1 MSLSGELVTL
11 RLGTHLYNVIK
22 EDISLPETFPL
33 SRKYVRLAIVHPGKW
48 PLSWWLWRERK
59 LLTLFYFCP
68 IEKNLVHLPM
78 FSTKRSRV
86 QEGRQSK
93 SSPNSNSPWSGLDA
107 VWIRFG
113 SGLDQDWM
121 RFGCGLDRV
130 WIRFGSNSP
139 WSGLD
144 GREQLKAHRL
154 WRPSCRRR
162 WGRWHWGWGGSP
174 MILFASLASP

>member
-68 IEKNLVHLPM
+68 IEEKKSCPPAHVLDKEVEGAGGEAVQVFTKLKLALVGFGCGLDQVWI
-78 FSTKRSRV
+78 RI
-86 QEGRQSK
+86 G
-93 SSPNSNSPWSGLDA
+93 WGLDA
-107 VWIRFG
+107 VWIGFG
-113 SGLDQDWM
+113 SGLDQTRLDQVWM
-121 RFGCGLDRV
+121 GENNWKLTVSDGPAAEGVEVGGIEDGEAHLWYWATSCENGL
-130 WIRFGSNSP
+130 I
-139 WSGLD
+139 
-144 GREQLKAHRL
+144 
-154 WRPSCRRR
+154 
-162 WGRWHWGWGGSP
+162 
-174 MILFASLASP
+174 